1 MHVDAEIELFVQNN
15 TPISSKNWDSFVKNS
30 DNGTMFHE
38 QVFLSYHE
46 EGRFKDNSL
55 YFTRNNNL
63 FAVFPAIEIIKNVLV
78 ALFITQKQLKKV
90 SLIMKHTIKPYLA
103 L

>member
-38 QVFLSYHE
+38 QVFLSYH
-46 EGRFKDNSL
+46 
-55 YFTRNNNL
+55 
-63 FAVFPAIEIIKNVLV
+63 A
-78 ALFITQKQLKKV
+78 
-90 SLIMKHTIKPYLA
+90 
-103 L
+103 